1 VCTISAIH
9 GNMRKNRANTR
20 GRSETTD
27 QGTESDKYSLE
38 KIEDASELKGGISV
52 IIGPLEGGL
61 SLTCR

>member
-1 VCTISAIH
+1 
-9 GNMRKNRANTR
+9 MRKNRANTR